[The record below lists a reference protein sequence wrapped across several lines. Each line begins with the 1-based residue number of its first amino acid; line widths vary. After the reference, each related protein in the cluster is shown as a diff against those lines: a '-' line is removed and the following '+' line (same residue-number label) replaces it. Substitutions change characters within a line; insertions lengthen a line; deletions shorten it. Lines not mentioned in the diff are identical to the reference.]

1 LSFHQMD
8 PALSYGIIS
17 LSQANASRV
26 KEEEQPM
33 EKYQALTKF
42 KSILLTAAILVT
54 VLSSTLLG
62 MESRVFAE
70 NVPPQVQGF
79 STLLVDARRGQV
91 IYAKDQDEPIKT
103 PVINKLMTALIAVE
117 KTERN
122 AMVTAS
128 KEAINVEG
136 AALSLSVGEKYGIRD
151 LVYAVMLTG
160 ANDAVTAISEYV
172 GGSEAGFVRLMNE
185 YAAKIGMTQ
194 TRFTN
199 VTGTYDEKQ
208 YTTANDIAIFL
219 RYAISN
225 TEFNKIFSTQ
235 AKPWYDDAKTMLLT
249 NANNM
254 FWDYE
259 GTDGGTLWG
268 SDDDLQTIIT
278 TATRSNMRLICILS
292 DSPKESTYADSIALF
307 NYGFDNYRYGTLVAA
322 GSVQE
327 TVMVEGET
335 LNLVPTADV
344 HYIYPRGQNYI
355 KNYAISIDQDK
366 LKPPVTKNSIVGI
379 ITFTLLDDTVI
390 TVELYP
396 DKEILPKKTN
406 SQILKERLDE
416 SRELIYVIIG
426 LVILEII
433 LLLSKFITV
442 VRKRMIKRNA
452 RRPRLH

>member
-1 LSFHQMD
+1 MS
-8 PALSYGIIS
+8 
-17 LSQANASRV
+17 
-26 KEEEQPM
+26 KC
-33 EKYQALTKF
+33 QALPRI
-42 KSILLTAAILVT
+42 KSILLTAVILV
-54 VLSSTLLG
+54 STLFASMVG
-62 MESRVFAE
+62 VKIKVFAE
-70 NVPPQVQGF
+70 NEGPQVQGF
-79 STLLVDARRGQV
+79 SALLVDARRGQV
-91 IYAKDQDEPIKT
+91 IYAKAHDEPIKT
-103 PVINKLMTALIAVE
+103 PVVNKLMTALIAIE
-117 KTERN
+117 KTERT

-136 AALSLSVGEKYGIRD
+136 AALSLSVGEKYSVRD
-151 LVYAVMLTG
+151 LIYAVMLTG

-185 YAAKIGMTQ
+185 YAAKLGMTQ
-194 TRFTN
+194 TKFTN
-199 VTGTYDEKQ
+199 VIGTFDEKQ
-208 YTTANDIAIFL
+208 YTTVNDIAILL

-225 TEFNKIFSTQ
+225 SEFDKIFSTQ

-254 FWDYE
+254 FWDYD
-259 GTDGGTLWG
+259 GTDGGTIWG
-268 SDDDLQTIIT
+268 TEDELQTIIT
-278 TATRSNMRLICILS
+278 TATKNNMRLICILS
-292 DSPKESTYADSIALF
+292 DSPYESTYADSIALF

-366 LKPPVTKNSIVGI
+366 LKPPVSKNSIVGI
-379 ITFTLLDDTVI
+379 ITFTLMDDTVI

-433 LLLSKFITV
+433 LLFSKIVTTI
-442 VRKRMIKRNA
+442 RKRMIKRNA